1 MTKIDIGI
9 IGLSVMGRSLAL
21 NMADHGFKV
30 GGYNRS
36 AAVTKQVVQEHPH
49 ENLVPFYDLEA
60 LISSLTP
67 PRRVMLMIQ
76 AGKPVDAVIGQLAPL
91 LEQGDIIMDG
101 GNSFYGDTVRRAREL
116 EEKGIHYLGV
126 GISGGEEGALNGASI
141 MPGGS
146 EKDMVGSE
154 ADSSEYCSKS
164 TGWYTVLPMGRPCR
178 FGTFCE
184 DDSQWY

>member
-60 LISSLTP
+60 LISSLTLLGGV
-67 PRRVMLMIQ
+67 RE
-76 AGKPVDAVIGQLAPL
+76 GVDEYQK
-91 LEQGDIIMDG
+91 
-101 GNSFYGDTVRRAREL
+101 N
-116 EEKGIHYLGV
+116 
-126 GISGGEEGALNGASI
+126 
-141 MPGGS
+141 
-146 EKDMVGSE
+146 KD
-154 ADSSEYCSKS
+154 YQ
-164 TGWYTVLPMGRPCR
+164 
-178 FGTFCE
+178 F
-184 DDSQWY
+184 

>member
-126 GISGGEEGALNGASI
+126 GISGGEEGARFGPSI
-141 MPGGS
+141 MPGGN
-146 EKDMVGSE
+146 GE
-154 ADSSEYCSKS
+154 AYESVRPILEAIAARAMGEPCCAYIGPDGAAVS
-164 TGWYTVLPMGRPCR
+164 YTHLRAHE
-178 FGTFCE
+178 T
-184 DDSQWY
+184 